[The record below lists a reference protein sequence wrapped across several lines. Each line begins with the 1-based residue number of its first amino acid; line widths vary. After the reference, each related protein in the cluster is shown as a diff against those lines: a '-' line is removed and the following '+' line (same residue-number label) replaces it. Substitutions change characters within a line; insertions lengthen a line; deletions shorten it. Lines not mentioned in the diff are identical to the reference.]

1 MVSNYKELDVWN
13 LAMQLVEEVYNITDG
28 FPKKEQY
35 RLTDQLC
42 RAVVSVPSNIAEGS
56 KRHTTKEFL
65 RFLGIAQGSL
75 AEVETQVIIAF
86 RLHYIT
92 QMVLDNLLQIAQVLG
107 KKMHA
112 LSNALE
118 RKVAV

>member
-1 MVSNYKELDVWN
+1 M
-13 LAMQLVEEVYNITDG
+13 
-28 FPKKEQY
+28 
-35 RLTDQLC
+35 
-42 RAVVSVPSNIAEGS
+42 
-56 KRHTTKEFL
+56 
-65 RFLGIAQGSL
+65 GIAQGSL